1 MNVLVLLPVD
11 DAQRERLEA
20 AAPEASFTYAGQRAV
35 TPEQVADAEVIVGN
49 LAPARLV
56 EAPRLRFLQLHSAG
70 YDNYVTAPMAAG
82 ARVACASGA
91 YGQAVSEHML
101 AMVLSQIK
109 RLPSYHDDQH
119 AHTWTDEGSVTTL
132 RGSSVLVL
140 GAGDIGTH
148 FADLASAL
156 GARVTGVRRTPVEA
170 RAPFERMATM
180 EDLPAL
186 LPEADVVVAFL
197 PSTPETRGLADA
209 EFFGAMKSGSYFANG
224 GRGDLVVTEDLIEA
238 LESGHLAGASL
249 DVTNPEPLPA
259 DHPLWET
266 PGALVTPHVSG
277 WFHLAVT
284 LDNIVG
290 IAAENLRRL
299 QAGEELRNLVRVA

>member
-1 MNVLVLLPVD
+1 MNVLVLLPID

-20 AAPEASFTYAGQRAV
+20 AAPEASFIYADQRAV
-35 TPEQVADAEVIVGN
+35 APEQVAEAEVIVGN

-91 YGQAVSEHML
+91 YGQTVSEHML

-148 FADLASAL
+148 FADLA
-156 GARVTGVRRTPVEA
+156 
-170 RAPFERMATM
+170 
-180 EDLPAL
+180 
-186 LPEADVVVAFL
+186 
-197 PSTPETRGLADA
+197 DA
-209 EFFGAMKSGSYFANG
+209 EFFGAMKPGSYFANG

-277 WFHLAVT
+277 WFHPAVT